1 MNEQKKLDKEA
12 KIIAAA
18 EEVFARLGFANAKMQ
33 DIAAE
38 AGTTK
43 VTLYNYFQ
51 SKENLYM
58 AITYKAL
65 QRLNDKYYQVID
77 DHKEQSGLEC
87 TIALM
92 ECFINFCLDNY
103 IHSEVLLHYFSLIR
117 SSNNEQGDTK
127 LTEAIRDSLYFLKLK
142 DIHNIAFKLTAKQI
156 QLGVEDGSIHADAD
170 PMSYTLQGWIMIIGY
185 VKVTAASGKTRMSLF
200 NVNLTDI
207 KENLMQ
213 IVRHNLVNNH

>member
-1 MNEQKKLDKEA
+1 MNEQKRLDKELQ
-12 KIIAAA
+12 IISSA
-18 EEVFARLGFANAKMQ
+18 EKVFAQLGFANAKMQ

-58 AITYKAL
+58 AITHKAL

-77 DHKEQSGLEC
+77 QHKDKSGLEC

-92 ECFINFCLDNY
+92 ESFINYCLDNY

-117 SSNNEQGDTK
+117 SSTNDKGESK
-127 LTEAIRDSLYFLKLK
+127 LTEAIKESMYFLKLK
-142 DIHNIAFKLTAKQI
+142 DIHNIAFKLTAQQI
-156 QLGVEDGSIHADAD
+156 QRGIDDGSIHENAN

-185 VKVTAASGKTRMSLF
+185 VKVTAASGKTHMSLF

-207 KENLMQ
+207 KENIMG
-213 IVRHNLVNNH
+213 IVRNSLVNNI